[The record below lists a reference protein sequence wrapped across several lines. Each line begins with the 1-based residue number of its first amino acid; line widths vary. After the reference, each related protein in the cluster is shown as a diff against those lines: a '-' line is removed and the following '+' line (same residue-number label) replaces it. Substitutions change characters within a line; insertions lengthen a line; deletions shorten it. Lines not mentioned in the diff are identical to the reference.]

1 MKDRASHEV
10 SIKTERQAR
19 YPGIDGWKLHDGS
32 QYATVIIDP
41 ETDLILRIQDAR
53 KADVVRN
60 FIAHAGEEFM
70 KGVKGI
76 ACDMNADF
84 AGALRE

>member
-1 MKDRASHEV
+1 M
-10 SIKTERQAR
+10 
-19 YPGIDGWKLHDGS
+19 
-32 QYATVIIDP
+32 
-41 ETDLILRIQDAR
+41 
-53 KADVVRN
+53 VRN

-84 AGALRE
+84 AGAFKKAFPHLEIIYDRFHLIKNFNENVITPYMSDPVVKTTWGRFSGRL